1 MTEPQPQPPPRYPF
15 RVIVVPTDFS
25 ACSEAALSLALQMAT
40 VNHSRLV
47 LVHVVDVGASLALD
61 AAMSSA
67 ALGFA
72 TAVGVDQQLRENAAV
87 ALEAAK
93 SRVLATGMP
102 VETRSCEGNAEDEI
116 IAVAT
121 EVHADLIVM
130 GTQGRSGLE
139 HLLVGSVA
147 EKVVR
152 HAPMP
157 VLTVRRA
164 SPE

>member
-1 MTEPQPQPPPRYPF
+1 MNAPQPRYPF

-25 ACSEAALSLALQMAT
+25 SCSEAALTLALDMAAA
-40 VNHSRLV
+40 NRSRLV

-67 ALGFA
+67 ALGLA
-72 TAVGVDQQLRENAAV
+72 TAVGVDQQLRESAAA

-93 SRVLATGMP
+93 ARVLSAGLP
-102 VETRSCEGNAEDEI
+102 VETRSSEGSPEDEI
-116 IAVAT
+116 VAIAN
-121 EVHADLIVM
+121 EVQADLIVM

-152 HAPMP
+152 NAPMP
-157 VLTVRRA
+157 VLTVRRE
-164 SPE
+164 PR

>member
-1 MTEPQPQPPPRYPF
+1 MNAPQPQPHYPF

-25 ACSEAALSLALQMAT
+25 TCSEAALTLALDMAAA
-40 VNHSRLV
+40 NGARLV
-47 LVHVVDVGASLALD
+47 LVHVIDVGASLALD

-72 TAVGVDQQLRENAAV
+72 TAVGVDQQLRENAAT

-93 SRVLATGMP
+93 ARVLSAGLP
-102 VETRSCEGNAEDEI
+102 VETRACEGTPEEEI
-116 IAVAT
+116 IAIAS
-121 EVHADLIVM
+121 EVSADLIVM

-152 HAPMP
+152 GAPMP

-164 SPE
+164 ARN